1 MVFRWPLAR
10 AEEETQLF
18 WLNFYNLININ
29 GQHSVLIY
37 CKPVWSCFQ
46 LQQKWGNLNSR
57 KRNAFL
63 CIRSI
68 LNTKTWWWG
77 RGERS
82 SKVRTFERD
91 YSFHFHFLLRWNNLS
106 PQRLYR
112 VPRRTPWS
120 WPAGSQLFCE
130 EEAQQ
135 WGWRARA
142 QEEENAMKFNKH
154 FLGHSVVISL
164 EVSS

>member
-1 MVFRWPLAR
+1 MYVLFRSICA
-10 AEEETQLF
+10 
-18 WLNFYNLININ
+18 LICLHLVRVADGHVRNCFPF
-29 GQHSVLIY
+29 IY
-37 CKPVWSCFQ
+37 FHEKE
-46 LQQKWGNLNSR
+46 GNLNSR
-57 KRNAFL
+57 KRNTFL

-120 WPAGSQLFCE
+120 WPAGSQLSCE

-135 WGWRARA
+135 WGWQARA
-142 QEEENAMKFNKH
+142 QEEENAIKFNKH
-154 FLGHSVVISL
+154 FLGHSNLLCVQLFSVLQQKCS
-164 EVSS
+164 